1 MLEIFLER
9 TCISFDNLLLPRLYR
24 IHQKPTTSLKLF
36 LECHT
41 VVHRQY
47 FSYRKRDGSSK

>member
-36 LECHT
+36 LECHAF
-41 VVHRQY
+41 VHLQY
-47 FSYRKRDGSSK
+47 FYFYIS